1 MNTFDFHRSF
11 FTFRI
16 DTLVKQPL
24 TVTHKPPFSLNNARI
39 PIECRC
45 VVTEKATAQ
54 SQAFVLGASCKTE
67 RVGVEGDI
75 WLEPNADFCPIFSD
89 DRYLSLKTYSQV
101 GTTMELFPPGSGSQS
116 DRQTGLIDETYDSV
130 KIDMTECEGTPLD
143 SAQEIVEAVLA
154 NQNLVARTEL
164 ENDRYHALIEH
175 PVKTINANER
185 DWIYQTDTGPV
196 LFPDLSVEPDAMLTS
211 LELAYSAFNCPD
223 WIEFIVRRVTPTT
236 SDVSVYH
243 YSDAVRCDSRNQM
256 LRIG

>member
-45 VVTEKATAQ
+45 VVTEKATDQ
-54 SQAFVLGASCKTE
+54 SQSFVLGASCKTE
-67 RVGVEGDI
+67 RVGVEEDI

-116 DRQTGLIDETYDSV
+116 DRQSGLIDDTYDSV

-256 LRIG
+256 LRID

>member
-1 MNTFDFHRSF
+1 MNTFDFNRSF

-24 TVTHKPPFSLNNARI
+24 TVTHKPPFNLNNARI

-45 VVTEKATAQ
+45 VVTEKATDQ
-54 SQAFVLGASCKTE
+54 SQSFVLGASCKTE

>member
-45 VVTEKATAQ
+45 VVTEKATDQ

-223 WIEFIVRRVTPTT
+223 WIEISVRRVTPTT

>member
-1 MNTFDFHRSF
+1 MNTFDFNRSF

-16 DTLVKQPL
+16 DTLVKPPL

-45 VVTEKATAQ
+45 VVTEKVTDQ
-54 SQAFVLGASCKTE
+54 VQAFVLGASCKTE
-67 RVGVEGDI
+67 RVGAEGDI

-89 DRYLSLKTYSQV
+89 DRFLSLKTYSQV
-101 GTTMELFPPGSGSQS
+101 GTEMELYPPGSGSQS
-116 DRQTGLIDETYDSV
+116 DRQSGFIDDTYDSV
-130 KIDMTECEGTPLD
+130 KIDLAECDGELLE
-143 SAQEIVEAVLA
+143 SAREIVEAVLA

-164 ENDRYHALIEH
+164 ENDRYLALIEH

-196 LFPDLSVEPDAMLTS
+196 LFPDLSVEPDSIMTS

-223 WIEFIVRRVTPTT
+223 WIEFIVRRSTPTT
-236 SDVSVYH
+236 SDINVYH

>member
-1 MNTFDFHRSF
+1 MNTFDFNRSF

-16 DTLVKQPL
+16 DTFVKPPL
-24 TVTHKPPFSLNNARI
+24 TVTHKLPFSLINSRI
-39 PIECRC
+39 QIECRC
-45 VVTEKATAQ
+45 VVTEKATDRV
-54 SQAFVLGASCKTE
+54 QAFVLGASCKTE

-89 DRYLSLKTYSQV
+89 DRYLNLKTYSQV
-101 GTTMELFPPGSGSQS
+101 GTTMDLFPPGSGSQS
-116 DRQTGLIDETYDSV
+116 DRQTGIIDDTYDSV
-130 KIDMTECEGTPLD
+130 KIDLAECEGMPLD
-143 SAQEIVEAVLA
+143 SAREIVEAVLA

-196 LFPDLSVEPDAMLTS
+196 LFPDLSVEPDSILTS
-211 LELAYSAFNCPD
+211 LELTYSAFNCPD

-256 LRIG
+256 LRIN

>member
-45 VVTEKATAQ
+45 VVTEKATDQ

-243 YSDAVRCDSRNQM
+243 YSDAVRCDSRNQV

>member
-1 MNTFDFHRSF
+1 M
-11 FTFRI
+11 
-16 DTLVKQPL
+16 
-24 TVTHKPPFSLNNARI
+24 
-39 PIECRC
+39 
-45 VVTEKATAQ
+45 
-54 SQAFVLGASCKTE
+54 LGASCKTE
-67 RVGVEGDI
+67 RVGGEGDI

>member
-24 TVTHKPPFSLNNARI
+24 TVTHKPPFSLNNALI

-45 VVTEKATAQ
+45 VVTEKSTYQ
-54 SQAFVLGASCKTE
+54 SQAFVLVASCKTE

-256 LRIG
+256 LRID

>member
-1 MNTFDFHRSF
+1 MNTFDFNRSF

-24 TVTHKPPFSLNNARI
+24 TVTHKPPFNLNNARI

-45 VVTEKATAQ
+45 VVTEKATDQA
-54 SQAFVLGASCKTE
+54 QAFVLGASCKTE
-67 RVGVEGDI
+67 RVGVAGDI

-101 GTTMELFPPGSGSQS
+101 GTTMDLFPPGSGSQS
-116 DRQTGLIDETYDSV
+116 DRQTGLIDDTYDSV

-196 LFPDLSVEPDAMLTS
+196 LFPDLSVEPGEMLTS

-256 LRIG
+256 LRID

>member
-1 MNTFDFHRSF
+1 MNTFDFNRSF

-45 VVTEKATAQ
+45 VVTEKATDQAQ
-54 SQAFVLGASCKTE
+54 SFVLGASCKTE
-67 RVGVEGDI
+67 RVGVESDI

-101 GTTMELFPPGSGSQS
+101 GTTMDLFPPGSGSQS
-116 DRQTGLIDETYDSV
+116 DRQTGLIDDTYDSV
-130 KIDMTECEGTPLD
+130 KIDMTECDGTPLD

-196 LFPDLSVEPDAMLTS
+196 LFPDLSVEPGEMLTS

-256 LRIG
+256 LRID

>member
-1 MNTFDFHRSF
+1 MNTFDFHCSF

-45 VVTEKATAQ
+45 VVTEKATDQ

-101 GTTMELFPPGSGSQS
+101 GTTMDLFPPGSGSQS
-116 DRQTGLIDETYDSV
+116 DRQTGLIDDTYDSV
-130 KIDMTECEGTPLD
+130 KIDMTECDGTPLD

>member
-45 VVTEKATAQ
+45 VVTEKATDQ

-256 LRIG
+256 LRID

>member
-1 MNTFDFHRSF
+1 MNTFDFNRSF

-24 TVTHKPPFSLNNARI
+24 TVTHKPPFNLNNARI

-45 VVTEKATAQ
+45 VVTEKATDQA
-54 SQAFVLGASCKTE
+54 QAFVLGASCKTE

-101 GTTMELFPPGSGSQS
+101 GTTMDLFPPGSGSQS
-116 DRQTGLIDETYDSV
+116 DRQTGLIDDTYDSV

-196 LFPDLSVEPDAMLTS
+196 LFPDLSVEPGEMLTS

-256 LRIG
+256 LRID